1 MMNENNRDGELPPRP
16 GGAETVRQIQPP
28 MDAVPLY
35 VQGMAIPLTEQ
46 EALGVIAQ
54 LSSVLSTRKAAPP
67 RGGGEVFRNGRQ

>member
-1 MMNENNRDGELPPRP
+1 ML
-16 GGAETVRQIQPP
+16 GGDKDVRQIQPP

-54 LSSVLSTRKAAPP
+54 LSSALQTRTAGLPRST
-67 RGGGEVFRNGRQ
+67 GVVRNG